1 MDIGNIIISVYEDI
15 SDICPLPPLDIQ
27 EYLKHLPREI
37 CISYG
42 LLMSNYTQEDGIQE
56 QIVNLNFTEK
66 IPPILLNKLT
76 KERLSNDRYILFS
89 PQTGFELLKNTFS
102 IPKSEFHR
110 IIGEQFSFIPLLLA
124 ILRINSELRR
134 IGSHFRDKSAIL
146 FTKQIRSR
154 KYELDDRITIYPT
167 IYRMFCLLHFI
178 EQTKDPKWIKLYE
191 LLSSDLEVKSLRDY
205 YSTTLSIIGKC
216 NLHPKVSNTIFTSK
230 IGANSYSWLSRFSFD
245 HNAVITLDDNQDY
258 TYFKKYPLVKLSESE
273 FGVISNLFIS
283 NQLYSS
289 LKFRMSQLCKDGNL
303 FNFLSAFNKE
313 FVEDH
318 LLHEILNYAFGHK
331 ATKYLSENDC
341 KAILTEFSRIN
352 KLHLNKSDKEKLPD
366 GYIRL
371 ENNILLI
378 ECKAKTISLKA
389 IKDEKQ
395 CVDDINTDIVNEKH
409 GTGQLI
415 YNCTRILEGKFYAD
429 NNIPSDFKIYPCIIV
444 DDFSFSS
451 DGFNRYVI
459 ENTKDFVSKHHN
471 HVMPFTV
478 LDMDTLILIAELIRT
493 NEFDIFRNIDSYHR
507 YINGRLNPCS
517 ATELFHFTEVSFSSY
532 IYSEHETHSPKI
544 IDKWYDSLFSSQ

>member
-42 LLMSNYTQEDGIQE
+42 LLMSNYTQEDDIQE
-56 QIVNLNFTEK
+56 QIANLNFTEK
-66 IPPILLNKLT
+66 IPPILLNKLI
-76 KERLSNDRYILFS
+76 KERLSDDRYVLFS
-89 PQTGFELLKNTFS
+89 PQTGLELLKYTFS

-110 IIGEQFSFIPLLLA
+110 IIGEHFSFIPLLLA

-167 IYRMFCLLHFI
+167 IYRMFCLFHFF
-178 EQTKDPKWIKLYE
+178 EQCKDSQWISLYK
-191 LLSSDLEVKSLRDY
+191 LLSLDLGATSLRDY
-205 YSTTLSIIGKC
+205 YSTTLQFIGKC
-216 NLHPKVSNTIFTSK
+216 NLLPKKSNTIFTSK
-230 IGANSYSWLSRFSFD
+230 LGANSYLWLSRFCFEQ
-245 HNAVITLDDNQDY
+245 NATIALEDNQDY
-258 TYFKKYPLVKLSESE
+258 TYFKRYPLIKLSNIE
-273 FGVISNLFIS
+273 FGVISNLFLS
-283 NQLYSS
+283 NQLYTS
-289 LKFRMSQLCKDGNL
+289 LKFRMSQLCKENHL

-313 FVEDH
+313 FVEDY
-318 LLHEILNYAFGHK
+318 LLHEILNYAFENK

-341 KAILTEFSRIN
+341 KAILSEFSGSN
-352 KLHLNKSDKEKLPD
+352 KHHINKSDKEKLPD

-371 ENNILLI
+371 GNNILLI

-389 IKDEKQ
+389 IKDERQ

-429 NNIPSDFKIYPCIIV
+429 NDVPSDFKIYPLIIV
-444 DDFSFSS
+444 DDFGFSS

-493 NEFDIFRNIDSYHR
+493 KNFDIFSNIDSYHK
-507 YINGRLNPCS
+507 YISGRLKPYSIN
-517 ATELFHFTEVSFSSY
+517 ELFHFSEVSFSSY
-532 IYSEHETHSPKI
+532 IYSEHETHSPEI
-544 IDKWYDSLFSSQ
+544 IDKWYDSLFSNQ

>member
-1 MDIGNIIISVYEDI
+1 MDIGNTIITVYEDI

-42 LLMSNYTQEDGIQE
+42 LLMSNYTQEDDIQE
-56 QIVNLNFTEK
+56 QIANLNFAGK
-66 IPPILLNKLT
+66 IPPILLNKLIE
-76 KERLSNDRYILFS
+76 ERLSADRYILFS
-89 PQTGFELLKNTFS
+89 PQTGLELLKYTFS

-110 IIGEQFSFIPLLLA
+110 IIGERFSFIPLLLA

-154 KYELDDRITIYPT
+154 KYELDDRITVYPT
-167 IYRMFCLLHFI
+167 IYRMFCLLHFL
-178 EQTKDPKWIKLYE
+178 EETKDPKWIKLND
-191 LLSSDLEVKSLRDY
+191 LLSSDLGVESLRDY
-205 YSTTLSIIGKC
+205 YSTSLRIIGNC

-245 HNAVITLDDNQDY
+245 QNTIIALDDNQDY
-258 TYFKKYPLVKLSESE
+258 TYFKRCPLVKLSDNE

-289 LKFRMSQLCKDGNL
+289 LKFRMSRICKDGNL
-303 FNFLSAFNKE
+303 FNFLSVFNKE
-313 FVEDH
+313 FVEEY
-318 LLHEILNYAFGHK
+318 LLNEILYYSFGGK
-331 ATKYLSENDC
+331 IAICLSEKDC
-341 KAILTEFSRIN
+341 KAILSKYAQDNSRHIS
-352 KLHLNKSDKEKLPD
+352 KSDKERLPD

-371 ENNILLI
+371 GNRILLI
-378 ECKAKTISLKA
+378 ECKAKIISLKA
-389 IKDEKQ
+389 IKDGQQ
-395 CVDDINTDIVNEKH
+395 CIDSINTDIVNEKH

-429 NNIPSDFKIYPCIIV
+429 NDIPSDFKIYPLIIV
-444 DDFSFSS
+444 DDFGFSA

-459 ENTKDFVSKHHN
+459 ENTKKFESRHHN

-478 LDMDTLILIAELIRT
+478 LDLDTFILIAELIRT
-493 NEFDIFRNIDSYHR
+493 NKFDIFANIDSYQK
-507 YINGRLNPCS
+507 YIGGKLKSYSEN
-517 ATELFHFTEVSFSSY
+517 ELFHFSEISFSSY
-532 IYSEHETHSPKI
+532 IYGEYETHSPEI
-544 IDKWYDSLFSSQ
+544 IDKWYDSLLL